1 MRSTCYNHGGEGVV
15 WGAQNLSTTRWEKA
29 VLVRAACPCLAQP
42 WGKADGGDARG
53 VVLPPH
59 RERKTIW
66 EADCNRRSVRTELP
80 QCSSSQDALYQEHP
94 RGSGFPVHPA
104 ERKLLIHL
112 KPKGGSV
119 SVQWIAWFLTPIY
132 YRGRISR
139 RKPGPGSSLHQL
151 SSYHTT
157 WGHGHVPLPGK
168 VGKGG
173 SLEVIIEDKN
183 GWRWR
188 QRHVFE
194 K

>member
-1 MRSTCYNHGGEGVV
+1 MMVVTAGFNTPLVLREKLSKEPEATRSPSVSL
-15 WGAQNLSTTRWEKA
+15 WL
-29 VLVRAACPCLAQP
+29 
-42 WGKADGGDARG
+42 RG

-119 SVQWIAWFLTPIY
+119 SVQ
-132 YRGRISR
+132 
-139 RKPGPGSSLHQL
+139 
-151 SSYHTT
+151 
-157 WGHGHVPLPGK
+157 
-168 VGKGG
+168 
-173 SLEVIIEDKN
+173 
-183 GWRWR
+183 
-188 QRHVFE
+188 
-194 K
+194 